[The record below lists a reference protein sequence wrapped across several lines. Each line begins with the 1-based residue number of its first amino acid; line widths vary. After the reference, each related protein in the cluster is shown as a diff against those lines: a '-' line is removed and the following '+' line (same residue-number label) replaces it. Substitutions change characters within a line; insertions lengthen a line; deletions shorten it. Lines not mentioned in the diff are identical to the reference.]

1 MDLAKDIEHYLRI
14 KFAWSVAK
22 HNNLFSLS
30 KCVRG
35 IVC

>member
-1 MDLAKDIEHYLRI
+1 MGLAEDIGHYLRI

-35 IVC
+35 IAC